1 MYYSWFWNNLKDIPF
16 CTLPPPPPPQGWQI
30 FEWGGGGCWR
40 HFFTK
45 AAPFWNLNLSTLS
58 STLTLFV
65 WVSTYWTKTSIS
77 CITGF
82 YLGYLRGRSFPRKM
96 PSFPPKKLILLSLQY
111 SVTISSLQVTEHT
124 VILLKIV
131 SQNAPNCISAHIHFK
146 NFGEGACP
154 WTTQES
160 SWPSATRDFSHKR

>member
-1 MYYSWFWNNLKDIPF
+1 MLRSFFHKSCPILEPKPVNSQFYSHTFCVSLHLLNKDID
-16 CTLPPPPPPQGWQI
+16 LM
-30 FEWGGGGCWR
+30 
-40 HFFTK
+40 H
-45 AAPFWNLNLSTLS
+45 LS
-58 STLTLFV
+58 
-65 WVSTYWTKTSIS
+65 IM
-77 CITGF
+77 F
-82 YLGYLRGRSFPRKM
+82 YLGYLRGRSFPHKM

-154 WTTQES
+154 WTTQGS
-160 SWPSATRDFSHKR
+160 SWPSATRDFSPKR